1 MTRKTQLK
9 PIAEQN
15 NEFVK
20 KVKKNQQ
27 YTIDYCFFLLFTA
40 YNLEKNKHSFFLL
53 IIGNFSKK
61 KLS

>member
-27 YTIDYCFFLLFTA
+27 YTIDYCFFFAIYCLQFR
-40 YNLEKNKHSFFLL
+40 
-53 IIGNFSKK
+53 KK
-61 KLS
+61 